1 MKMSWRNPLLSMLP
15 YRELR
20 ETIQLGNKGG
30 KAVSENQSQK
40 EESSKKDGVKC
51 PE

>member
-1 MKMSWRNPLLSMLP
+1 MTNPLISMLP

-20 ETIQLGNKGG
+20 EIMQLGNKGG
-30 KAVSENQSQK
+30 KAVSENWSQK
-40 EESSKKDGVKC
+40 EESSKNNDVNC